1 MFIIT
6 IDGNEDQGAYS
17 TKSEEG
23 HQILYMFEQE
33 DDAERFAM
41 MLEDKDFPKMKVME
55 IDAEMLIQACEGHGY
70 DYAIF
75 TPNDI
80 VIPPDNVEEDDFI

>member
-17 TKSEEG
+17 AKSEEG
-23 HQILYMFEQE
+23 QQILYMFEQE
-33 DDAERFAM
+33 DDADRFAM

-55 IDAEMLIQACEGHGY
+55 IDADM
-70 DYAIF
+70 
-75 TPNDI
+75 
-80 VIPPDNVEEDDFI
+80 